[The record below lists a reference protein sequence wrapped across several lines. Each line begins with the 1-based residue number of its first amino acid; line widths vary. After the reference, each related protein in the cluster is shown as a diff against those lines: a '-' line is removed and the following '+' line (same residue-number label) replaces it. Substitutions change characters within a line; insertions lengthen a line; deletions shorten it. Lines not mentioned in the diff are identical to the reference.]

1 MADHDHELSLPD
13 HDHVVTLEDH
23 THAIVFGIYEET
35 NAINWHFH
43 VDNGGAGYGVA
54 SPVYTSD
61 QRDLDIT
68 SLVTT
73 VGLKSIKIDVDD
85 LCNVEVDVKL
95 KLEITA

>member
-1 MADHDHELSLPD
+1 MQRGHSL
-13 HDHVVTLEDH
+13 
-23 THAIVFGIYEET
+23 THQFGIYEET
-35 NAINWHFH
+35 NAISWHFH
-43 VDNGGAGYGVA
+43 VDNGAGYGVA
-54 SPVYTSD
+54 SPSYSSD

-68 SLVTT
+68 SLVAT